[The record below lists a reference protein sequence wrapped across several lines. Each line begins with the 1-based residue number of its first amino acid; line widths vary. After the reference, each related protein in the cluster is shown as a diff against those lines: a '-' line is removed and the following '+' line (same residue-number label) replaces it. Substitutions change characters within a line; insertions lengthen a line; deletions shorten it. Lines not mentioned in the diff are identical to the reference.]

1 MPRPVK
7 RSVTISGH
15 NTSISLEADFWEAL
29 ATIARRRKSSVAEL
43 LREIDASRT
52 DTGLSSA
59 ARLYALNYF
68 RQLEGS
74 SSTSCR

>member
-15 NTSISLEADFWEAL
+15 STSISLEQEFWDAL
-29 ATIARRRKSSVAEL
+29 RDIAQKRKSSVAGL

-52 DTGLSSA
+52 DAGLSSA
-59 ARLYALNYF
+59 ARIYALNYF
-68 RQLEGS
+68 RQLDGS
-74 SSTSCR
+74 SVNRFR

>member
-15 NTSISLEADFWEAL
+15 STSISLEQDFWDAL
-29 ATIARRRKSSVAEL
+29 TTIARQRKSSVAEL
-43 LREIDASRT
+43 VREIDASRA

-68 RQLEGS
+68 RQLDGS
-74 SSTSCR
+74 CSNTFC